1 MAFYNLPYILNTYY
15 LHYPMISI
23 RSFFTSSLLIAAV
36 LACKPTQKTAITQ
49 TNVAKPV
56 IETIAGKPVY
66 VSEFNYVYKKN
77 NANAKDAYT
86 SASIS
91 EYLNLFTNF
100 KLKVREAEAL
110 GLDSAE
116 SFKKELEGYK
126 KQLAQPYLTE
136 KSATDILSKEAYE
149 RMKEEVNAS
158 HILINVG
165 PDADPADTLKAFNKI
180 LDLRNKAVAGG
191 DFEKLAA
198 ENSQDPSA
206 KTNNGNLG
214 YFSSLQMVY
223 PFENAAYN
231 TKIGGISNIIRTRF
245 GYHILKVNNRRKSQ
259 GQIRAA
265 HIMIRATADMPAAD
279 SISAKQKIEEIYAR
293 LQKGEDWNQLSEQFS
308 EDVNSKSK
316 GGELP
321 WFSTGRMIPS
331 FEDAAYALVN
341 KGDYAKPVK
350 TPYGWHI
357 IKLLEKKELEPY
369 IELEASIKSKVAKDS
384 RAELNKTMLIQRL
397 KKDNAFV
404 EYPKVLDVAIAM
416 ADSSLILGVWTKTVD
431 NANNASLFTI
441 NSQKYTINDF
451 FKNITSYNRRSREAK
466 NTSPAQYMK
475 TMYKQYSEE
484 QLIAYEEAHL
494 ETKYEDYRM
503 LVKEYRDGILLFQL
517 MDEKVWSKA
526 IEDTTGLKEFFK
538 SNQDKYKWET
548 RAHASIY
555 SMANESMLPNLKQE
569 LKKEKYPVTSIIL
582 ANSFFKAGK
591 TDLDEAAKKAADEV
605 ISKMKSDKNYLVQVS
620 GGADIKEIT
629 NKLPYALKRANM
641 ARTYLMSKGVDST
654 KIWVTTTPNNA
665 KKGSKVNDQHRFVS
679 YSLYS
684 KSAKALENIFNESA
698 PLNLQVTEGVFQ
710 KADNETLKGLD
721 WKVGDFTTNKDG
733 RTYYTV
739 ISKVDFARM
748 KTFEEAK
755 GLAISDYQT
764 YLEKE
769 WIKSLK
775 QKYPVTINQP
785 EVDKLIQKK

>member
-1 MAFYNLPYILNTYY
+1 
-15 LHYPMISI
+15 MISI
-23 RSFFTSSLLIAAV
+23 RSVFTSSLLIAAV
-36 LACKPTQKTAITQ
+36 LACKTSQKPTTSQSNTANPI
-49 TNVAKPV
+49 

-77 NANAKDAYT
+77 NASAKDAYT

-91 EYLNLFTNF
+91 EYLDLFTNF
-100 KLKVREAEAL
+100 KLKVKEAEAL

-158 HILINVG
+158 HILITVA
-165 PDADPADTLKAFNKI
+165 PEADPADSLKAYNKI
-180 LDLRNKAVAGG
+180 LELRNKAVAGA

-223 PFENAAYN
+223 PFENAAFN
-231 TKIGGISNIIRTRF
+231 TKVGSISNIIRTRF
-245 GYHILKVNNRRKSQ
+245 GYHVLKVNNKRKSE

-265 HIMIRATADMPAAD
+265 HIMIRATAGMPAAD
-279 SISAKQKIEEIYAR
+279 SIAAKQKIEEIYTR

-341 KGDYAKPVK
+341 KGDYAKPVL

-369 IELEASIKSKVAKDS
+369 TELEAGIKTKVARDS
-384 RAELNKTMLIQRL
+384 RSELNKTMLIQRL
-397 KKDNAFV
+397 KKDNTFI
-404 EYPKVLDVAIAM
+404 EYPKAMDAAVAM
-416 ADSSLILGVWTKTVD
+416 ADSTLILGVWTKTVD
-431 NANNASLFTI
+431 AANNGVLFTI
-441 NSQKYTINDF
+441 NGEKYTTNDF
-451 FKNITSYNRRSREAK
+451 FKNITSFNRRARETK

-475 TMYKQYSEE
+475 TMYKQYAEDR
-484 QLIAYEEAHL
+484 LVAYEEAHL

-538 SNQDKYKWET
+538 TNQANYKWDT

-555 SMANESMLPNLKQE
+555 SLANESLLSDLKLE
-569 LKKEKYPVTSIIL
+569 LKKEKYPVTSVIF
-582 ANSFFKAGK
+582 ANSFFKSGK
-591 TDLDEAAKKAADEV
+591 MELDETAKKAADEV
-605 ISKMKSDKNYLVQVS
+605 VAKMKTDKNYLLQII
-620 GGADIKEIT
+620 GA
-629 NKLPYALKRANM
+629 
-641 ARTYLMSKGVDST
+641 VDS
-654 KIWVTTTPNNA
+654 KEALLKMNC
-665 KKGSKVNDQHRFVS
+665 ND
-679 YSLYS
+679 
-684 KSAKALENIFNESA
+684 
-698 PLNLQVTEGVFQ
+698 
-710 KADNETLKGLD
+710 
-721 WKVGDFTTNKDG
+721 
-733 RTYYTV
+733 
-739 ISKVDFARM
+739 
-748 KTFEEAK
+748 
-755 GLAISDYQT
+755 
-764 YLEKE
+764 
-769 WIKSLK
+769 
-775 QKYPVTINQP
+775 
-785 EVDKLIQKK
+785 